1 MVTLVKIM
9 NKDLNLPLLREEM
22 VAAGVP
28 VEGAT
33 IAGFDYVGGGQYIP
47 FTETRV
53 ISTHSDP
60 AGGPDIEGTADPG
73 ELRFRFATVP
83 TAPQEAIID
92 GVLTA
97 HDATGQSTDQVQRQS
112 DKDAIPILVDRWQS
126 WGTLNNAQKDDV
138 LKNLTRLVARLLD
151 GSQQM

>member
-1 MVTLVKIM
+1 MATLVKIM
-9 NKDLNLPLLREEM
+9 NKDLNLPLFREEM

-33 IAGFDYVGGGQYIP
+33 IAGFDYVGVGQYEP

-60 AGGPDIEGTADPG
+60 AGGPDIEETAEPG

-92 GVLTA
+92 GVIAA
-97 HDATGQSTDQVQRQS
+97 HDATGQSTDQVQKQS
-112 DKDAIPILVDRWQS
+112 DTAAIPILVDRWQN
-126 WGTLNNAQKDDV
+126 WDTLTNPQKDEV
-138 LKNLTRLVARLLD
+138 LKHLTRLVARLLD
-151 GSQQM
+151 GTQQL